1 MNFLIVSQRDHA
13 QEERF
18 DVLKVIDFGLSEFTK
33 VQRTPDGFIRRKGFS
48 GTLRYMAPEMFRP
61 IGPIEEDDFDVR
73 FPLINNEIVFRK
85 IFIRKFFE
93 EILSKLKFFLVAPR
107 THRIRT
113 RRNQNSPKSELTK
126 SELAEIS

>member
-1 MNFLIVSQRDHA
+1 MMNFLIVSQRDHA

-33 VQRTPDGFIRRKGFS
+33 VQRTPDGFIRKKGFS
-48 GTLRYMAPEMFRP
+48 GTLRYMAPEMFCP

-93 EILSKLKFFLVAPR
+93 EILSKPKFFLPSFLLSFIHPCKFKPLLVQ
-107 THRIRT
+107 IM
-113 RRNQNSPKSELTK
+113 QK
-126 SELAEIS
+126 